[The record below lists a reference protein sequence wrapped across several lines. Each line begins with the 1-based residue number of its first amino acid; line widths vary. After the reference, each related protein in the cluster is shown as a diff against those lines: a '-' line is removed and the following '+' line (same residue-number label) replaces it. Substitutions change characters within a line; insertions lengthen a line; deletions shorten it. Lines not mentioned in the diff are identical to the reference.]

1 MKTTTLHI
9 HNITAGYRNKVVVH
23 NVTLPPLQAGTV
35 TALIGPN
42 AAGKSTFLR
51 ALAGLVKATGE
62 VKLNGDGL
70 LNVSVQE
77 RAGKLSFMPQTVPG
91 NVSLS
96 VMESVVSALKASPID
111 QVDVKRKDIHGKAM
125 NALMRV
131 GIIDLAFEQLDQ
143 LSGGQRQLASLARS
157 IVRQPSVLLLDEP
170 TSALD
175 LQHQIQ
181 VMKLAKAYALSGNIV
196 MVVLHDLNLA
206 LRFADHLAVME
217 KGNVVAFGKPEEA
230 LTPEI
235 IERIYH
241 VKARIEPCSK
251 GRLHVIVDE

>member
-1 MKTTTLHI
+1 MTTTLHI
-9 HNITAGYRNKVVVH
+9 SNITAGYRSKIIING
-23 NVTLPPLQAGTV
+23 VTLPALRAGTV

-42 AAGKSTFLR
+42 AAGKSTLLR
-51 ALAGLVKATGE
+51 ALAGLVNATGAM
-62 VKLNGDGL
+62 KLGEEEL
-70 LNVSVQE
+70 LQQSVQQ
-77 RAGKLSFMPQTVPG
+77 RAGKVSFMPQVVP
-91 NVSLS
+91 NDVSLS
-96 VMESVVSALKASPID
+96 VMESVISALKASP
-111 QVDVKRKDIHGKAM
+111 VDRVDAQQEEVHSKAI

-131 GIIDLAFEQLDQ
+131 GIIDLAFERLDQ

-157 IVRQPSVLLLDEP
+157 IVRQPKVLLLDEP

-175 LQHQIQ
+175 LQHQVQ
-181 VMKLAKAYALSGNIV
+181 VMKLVKAYAVSGDIV
-196 MVVLHDLNLA
+196 IVILHDLNLA
-206 LRFADHLAVME
+206 LRFADYLVVME
-217 KGNVVAFGKPEEA
+217 KGNIAAFGRPEDA